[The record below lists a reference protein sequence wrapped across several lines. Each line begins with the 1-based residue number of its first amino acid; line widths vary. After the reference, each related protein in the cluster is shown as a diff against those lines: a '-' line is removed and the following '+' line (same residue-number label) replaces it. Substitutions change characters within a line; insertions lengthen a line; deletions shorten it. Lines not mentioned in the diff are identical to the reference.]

1 MNEATSRR
9 PHLSGLQS
17 FPPDQPAFHIHLP
30 FFFFETWPA
39 SMSCPVTVSCAYG
52 SAFSVRLSRV
62 MLGRSGKPSVMS
74 QSTSTSTVD
83 ELVEQGYRSANNTVI
98 RMFTRTLDRNPG
110 ADLWDI
116 LQMALRRY
124 PSLRRQADE
133 RPQKRQRKGMHPLI

>member
-1 MNEATSRR
+1 
-9 PHLSGLQS
+9 
-17 FPPDQPAFHIHLP
+17 
-30 FFFFETWPA
+30 
-39 SMSCPVTVSCAYG
+39 
-52 SAFSVRLSRV
+52 